1 MKPQHFF
8 LYIHALFRYNNAMKM
23 TASANRYNLI
33 DAIRA
38 LAIISMVTY
47 HLCYDIFIV
56 YGVDGGFPYYPGVIV
71 WERSICSTFIFVSG
85 ISLNFSR
92 HAVRRGIIVNL
103 CGLVIS
109 AVMLIFMPSQQI
121 WFGVLNLIG
130 CSMLITYAL
139 RKPLGHI
146 PPLVGMLV
154 SFLLFSFLYGVPNGY
169 VGFFKTR
176 LAVLPSELYFTD
188 FLAPVGLP
196 SLGFRSS
203 DYFPLIPWLFLFIC
217 GWFFWRF
224 IKEHEW
230 DGVFRFNIPVLS
242 FIGRYSLIIYMA
254 HQPILYLICAAIF
267 GHF

>member
-1 MKPQHFF
+1 
-8 LYIHALFRYNNAMKM
+8 M
-23 TASANRYNLI
+23 TVSSDRYNLI

-47 HLCYDIFIV
+47 HLCYDIFNV
-56 YGVDGGFPYYPGVIV
+56 YRVDGGFPYYPGVIV

-146 PPLVGMLV
+146 PSLVGMLV
-154 SFLLFSFLYGVPNGY
+154 SLIGGLPAKITGLVLTIVVMAFFIAHTVYYGV
-169 VGFFKTR
+169 F
-176 LAVLPSELYFTD
+176 AITD
-188 FLAPVGLP
+188 IAGNTYY
-196 SLGFRSS
+196 S
-203 DYFPLIPWLFLFIC
+203 DMV
-217 GWFFWRF
+217 
-224 IKEHEW
+224 KM
-230 DGVFRFNIPVLS
+230 N
-242 FIGRYSLIIYMA
+242 
-254 HQPILYLICAAIF
+254 
-267 GHF
+267 

>member
-1 MKPQHFF
+1 MNWVYKIPV
-8 LYIHALFRYNNAMKM
+8 IRYNSPMNTPTISK
-23 TASANRYNLI
+23 NRYNLI
-33 DAIRA
+33 DAVRA
-38 LAIISMVTY
+38 VAIISMVAY
-47 HLCYDIFIV
+47 HLCYDIFMI
-56 YGVDGGFPYYPGVIV
+56 YGVDSRFIYYPGVIL

-103 CGLVIS
+103 CGLAVS
-109 AVMLIFMPSQQI
+109 VVMLIFMPSQQI

-146 PPLVGMLV
+146 PPLAGMLL
-154 SFLLFSFLYGVPNGY
+154 SFLLFSFLYSVPNGY
-169 VGFFKTR
+169 VGFFKTK
-176 LAVLPSELYFTD
+176 LTDLPGALYFTD
-188 FLAPVGLP
+188 VLAPLGLSSP
-196 SLGFRSS
+196 SFRSS

-224 IKEHEW
+224 IRERGW
-230 DGVFRFNIPVLS
+230 DSPFRFNIPVLS
-242 FIGRYSLIIYMA
+242 FIGRYSLIIYLV
-254 HQPILYLICAAIF
+254 HQPLLYALCALIF

>member
-1 MKPQHFF
+1 
-8 LYIHALFRYNNAMKM
+8 M
-23 TASANRYNLI
+23 TVSSDRYNLI

-38 LAIISMVTY
+38 LAIISMVTF
-47 HLCYDIFIV
+47 HLCYDIFVV

-103 CGLVIS
+103 CGLIIS
-109 AVMLIFMPSQQI
+109 LVMLIFMPSQQI

-154 SFLLFSFLYGVPNGY
+154 SFLLFSFLYGVPNG
-169 VGFFKTR
+169 
-176 LAVLPSELYFTD
+176 
-188 FLAPVGLP
+188 
-196 SLGFRSS
+196 
-203 DYFPLIPWLFLFIC
+203 
-217 GWFFWRF
+217 
-224 IKEHEW
+224 
-230 DGVFRFNIPVLS
+230 
-242 FIGRYSLIIYMA
+242 
-254 HQPILYLICAAIF
+254 
-267 GHF
+267 